1 MKETRMTEFKPYADD
16 AASLA
21 IDALTLE
28 NGTDAIAL
36 YGNLHLSR
44 DKAGLARARALKS
57 VLDEIVRALE
67 GDPHLPDQIPPPRKP
82 KTVRNP
88 FA

>member
-1 MKETRMTEFKPYADD
+1 MTEFKPYADD

-21 IDALTLE
+21 IDDLTLE
-28 NGTDAIAL
+28 NGTDTIAL
-36 YGNLHLSR
+36 YGNLQLSR
-44 DKAGLARARALKS
+44 DKAGLARAQALKS
-57 VLDEIVRALE
+57 VLDEIVHALE
-67 GDPHLPDQIPPPRKP
+67 GDQHLPDKVAPPGKP